1 MTAGALVFLGF
12 CLIAA
17 AFIIVSVRIFQV
29 RPDFVK
35 KIMKYALIFV
45 FTAIFSIVAIS
56 IGFRIDSRHSRSY
69 SDNLKSVQEIWGG
82 EIVQQLPS
90 FTFKEKGYIE
100 RENKKTGEMEQILS
114 EISRNMGIADQKV
127 AVKIKSNIRQKGL
140 LKYPGYNLSFYGK
153 YILRNL
159 KGNSERL
166 TFSFPLP
173 QGAGNI
179 TDIKVKLDNSEYKGD
194 SDFSDGVQWDGVLSK
209 DQTVTIEV
217 NYNAQGTETFD
228 YAMGS
233 EKAEIKNLD
242 VEIVTDFTDSDIPNG
257 AMVPTSSAG
266 DNKEMMYT
274 WKALNLVTGQNI
286 SLKFKISGNY
296 GEIVSKLF
304 YYSPIA
310 LFLFVG
316 FLLVFCTSKGIS
328 LHPMHYLF
336 IITGFFIFY
345 LLGSYL
351 VSYMNIMLA
360 VLLSLAVSTGIILYY
375 CSLIDK
381 GREIIRITFFGAL
394 LFQWI
399 FSVAFFVPEHT
410 GFLITIASIAAFVF
424 LMKTTA
430 SVDWENKW

>member
-1 MTAGALVFLGF
+1 MTAGALIFLGF
-12 CLIAA
+12 CLITA
-17 AFIIVSVRIFQV
+17 AFILVSIRIFQV
-29 RPDFVK
+29 RPEFVK
-35 KIMKYALIFV
+35 KVMKYALIFI
-45 FTAIFSIVAIS
+45 FTIVFSIVAIS
-56 IGFRIDSRHSRSY
+56 IGFRIDDRHTRSY
-69 SDNLKSVQEIWGG
+69 SSNLKSVQEIWGG
-82 EIVQQLPS
+82 EVVQKLPS

-100 RENKKTGEMEQILS
+100 RENKKTGETEQVPM

-127 AVKIKSNIRQKGL
+127 SAKIKSNIRQKGL
-140 LKYPGYNLSFYGK
+140 LKYPGFNLTFYGK
-153 YILRNL
+153 YILKNL
-159 KGNSERL
+159 KSTSERL
-166 TFSFPLP
+166 SFSFPLP
-173 QGAGNI
+173 KGAGNI
-179 TDIKVKLDNSEYKGD
+179 TDIKVKLQNADYKGD
-194 SDFSDGVQWDGVLSK
+194 SDFSDGVQWDGVLAK
-209 DQTVTIEV
+209 DQTVEIEV
-217 NYNAQGTETFD
+217 SYNAQGTGTFD

-257 AMVPTSSAG
+257 AMVPTASAG
-266 DNKEMMYT
+266 DDKEMKYS
-274 WKALNLVTGQNI
+274 WKASNLVTGQNI
-286 SLKFKISGNY
+286 SLKFKITGNY

-316 FLLVFCTSKGIS
+316 FLLVFCTSKSIN

-360 VLLSLAVSTGIILYY
+360 VFASLAVSTGIILYY
-375 CSLIDK
+375 CFLIQK
-381 GREIIRITFFGAL
+381 GREIIRIAFFGAF
-394 LFQWI
+394 LFQWV

-424 LMKTTA
+424 LMRTTA

>member
-17 AFIIVSVRIFQV
+17 AFILVSIRIFQV

-35 KIMKYALIFV
+35 KVMKYAIIFI
-45 FTAIFSIVAIS
+45 FTAVFSIVAIS
-56 IGFRIDSRHSRSY
+56 IGFRIDSRHTRSY

-90 FTFKEKGYIE
+90 FSFKEKGYVE
-100 RENKKTGEMEQILS
+100 RENKKTGEMEQVLT

-127 AVKIKSNIRQKGL
+127 SVKIKSNIRQKGL
-140 LKYPGYNLSFYGK
+140 LKYPGFNLTFYGK
-153 YILRNL
+153 YVLKNL
-159 KGNSERL
+159 KGASERL
-166 TFSFPLP
+166 SFYFPLP

-179 TDIKVKLDNSEYKGD
+179 TDIKVKLHNAEFTGD

-217 NYNAQGTETFD
+217 SYNAQGTETFD
-228 YAMGS
+228 YAMGA
-233 EKAEIKNLD
+233 EKSEIKNLD
-242 VEIVTDFTDSDIPNG
+242 VEIVTDFPDSGIPNG

-266 DNKEMMYT
+266 DNKEMKYS
-274 WKALNLVTGQNI
+274 WKASNLVTGQNI
-286 SLKFKISGNY
+286 SLKFKITGNY

-316 FLLVFCTSKGIS
+316 FLLVFCTSKGIN

-360 VLLSLAVSTGIILYY
+360 VFASLAVSTGIILYY
-375 CSLIDK
+375 CSLIGK
-381 GREIIRITFFGAL
+381 GKDIIRIALYGAL

-399 FSVAFFVPEHT
+399 FSVAFFIPEHT
-410 GFLITIASIAAFVF
+410 GFLITIASIVAFVF
-424 LMKTTA
+424 LMRTTA

>member
-1 MTAGALVFLGF
+1 MVAGAILFLGF

-17 AFIIVSVRIFQV
+17 AFILVSIRIFQV
-29 RPDFVK
+29 RPDFIK
-35 KIMKYALIFV
+35 KVMKYALIFI

-100 RENKKTGEMEQILS
+100 RENKKTGEMEEVLTD
-114 EISRNMGIADQKV
+114 ISKNMGIADQKV
-127 AVKIKSNIRQKGL
+127 SVIIKSNIRQKGL
-140 LKYPGYNLSFYGK
+140 LKYPGFNLTFHGK
-153 YILRNL
+153 YILKNL
-159 KGNSERL
+159 KSTNERL
-166 TFSFPLP
+166 SFSFPLP

-179 TDIKVKLDNSEYKGD
+179 TDIKVKLQNLDYTGD
-194 SDFSDGVQWDGVLSK
+194 SDFSDGVQWQGTLAK
-209 DQTVTIEV
+209 DQTAAIEV
-217 NYNAQGTETFD
+217 SYNAQGTETFD
-228 YAMGS
+228 YAMGR
-233 EKAEIKNLD
+233 EQAEIKNLD
-242 VEIVTDFTDSDIPNG
+242 VEIVTDFIESDIPNG
-257 AMVPTSSAG
+257 AMVPTSSSG
-266 DNKEMMYT
+266 DRWQMKYF
-274 WKALNLVTGQNI
+274 WKASNLVTGQNI

-296 GEIVSKLF
+296 GEIVAKLF

-316 FLLVFCTSKGIS
+316 FLLVFCISKNIN

-351 VSYMNIMLA
+351 VSYMNIILA
-360 VLLSLAVSTGIILYY
+360 VFASLSVSTGIIAYY
-375 CSLIDK
+375 TILIGK
-381 GREIIRITFFGAL
+381 GKDLIRIALYGAL

-399 FSVAFFVPEHT
+399 FSVAFFIPEHT
-410 GFLITIASIAAFVF
+410 GFLITIASIIAFVF
-424 LMKTTA
+424 LMRTTA

>member
-1 MTAGALVFLGF
+1 MTAGALIFLGF
-12 CLIAA
+12 CIIAA
-17 AFIIVSVRIFQV
+17 AFILVSIRIFQV

-35 KIMKYALIFV
+35 KVMKYALIFI
-45 FTAIFSIVAIS
+45 FTIVFSIVAIS
-56 IGFRIDSRHSRSY
+56 IGFRIDDRHSKSY
-69 SDNLKSVQEIWGG
+69 SSNLKSVQEIWGG

-90 FTFKEKGYIE
+90 FTFKEKGYVE
-100 RENKKTGEMEQILS
+100 RENKKTGDMEQVVT

-127 AVKIKSNIRQKGL
+127 SAKIRSNIRQKGL
-140 LKYPGYNLSFYGK
+140 LKYPGFNLAFYGK
-153 YILRNL
+153 YILKNL
-159 KGNSERL
+159 KSTSERL
-166 TFSFPLP
+166 SFSFPLP

-179 TDIKVKLDNSEYKGD
+179 TDIKVKFQNADYKGD

-209 DQTVTIEV
+209 DETITIEV
-217 NYNAQGTETFD
+217 SYNAQGTETFD
-228 YAMGS
+228 YAMGT

-266 DNKEMMYT
+266 DNKEMKYT
-274 WKALNLVTGQNI
+274 WKASNLVTGQNI
-286 SLKFKISGNY
+286 SLKFKIAGNY

-316 FLLVFCTSKGIS
+316 FLLVFCTSKGIN

-351 VSYMNIMLA
+351 VSYMDIMLA
-360 VLLSLAVSTGIILYY
+360 VFASLAVSTGIILYY
-375 CSLIDK
+375 CSLIGK
-381 GREIIRITFFGAL
+381 GKDIIRISLYGAF

-410 GFLITIASIAAFVF
+410 GFLITIASIVAFVF
-424 LMKTTA
+424 LMRTTA